1 MKSSNQA
8 FVNKL
13 VIYTLGMLCVSGSAG
28 LGAVWLRHQMSV
40 TANQIQ
46 LHKAE
51 MAALS
56 RRLAETTTAI
66 EAEQS
71 PAALERRNQ
80 EWRLNLV
87 APKELQVCRVNEDVE
102 VRLATKRNQNLIL
115 DGRTMI
121 LFRPEGGRSVR

>member
-1 MKSSNQA
+1 MKTSTHA
-8 FVNKL
+8 FVNKFVL
-13 VIYTLGMLCVSGSAG
+13 YTLGMLCVSGSAG

-46 LHKAE
+46 QHRLE
-51 MAALS
+51 IDTLT

-71 PAALERRNQ
+71 PATLERRNQ
-80 EWRLNLV
+80 DWRLNLV

-102 VRLATKRNQNLIL
+102 MRLATKRNQGLLL
-115 DGRTMI
+115 DGRTMVV
-121 LFRPEGGRSVR
+121 FRPEGGRSVR